1 MSLPPPPSPPG
12 WVHYDS
18 TDGVDVSYLKINDG
32 VPLRL
37 WRGVIEIAA
46 SCDTVL
52 NKLWD
57 QRYKKNTTA
66 KTAIFARYISSC
78 HLFFFWFCFSSSY
91 IWDGRVDLK
100 KVVEKIDSQ
109 TEVVQYISPAIPP
122 LTNRDHCLL
131 R

>member
-66 KTAIFARYISSC
+66 KAAIF
-78 HLFFFWFCFSSSY
+78 FFFGFVF
-91 IWDGRVDLK
+91 L
-100 KVVEKIDSQ
+100 
-109 TEVVQYISPAIPP
+109 PA
-122 LTNRDHCLL
+122 TFGTGGWT
-131 R
+131 